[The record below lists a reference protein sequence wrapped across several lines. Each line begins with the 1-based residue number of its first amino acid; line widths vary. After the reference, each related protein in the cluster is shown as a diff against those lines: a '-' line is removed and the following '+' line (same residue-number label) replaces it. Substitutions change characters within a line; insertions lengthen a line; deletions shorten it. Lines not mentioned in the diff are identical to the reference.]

1 MQVSKGLMGRIK
13 EEVMTEKVKKT
24 ILNKL
29 HSLIAEKGYIAGRAV
44 DDFKFRHWL
53 SESVPVE
60 AYEKF
65 C

>member
-44 DDFKFRHWL
+44 DDFKDFLTLVIRGIRT
-53 SESVPVE
+53 
-60 AYEKF
+60 